1 VESFK
6 AVAAD
11 DLSTPLDGQKPK
23 ARRRLPDVMPL
34 LAVFI
39 GVVLAIFIGWIAL
52 VNDPLG
58 GEPVGVVAIQ
68 RSLPP
73 QSPAQGADVQSA
85 EAPGGDEATGQAAA
99 VQTLA
104 NGPLIIKVPEVLA
117 AKAAAAPTVLL
128 ESSHYGDLPRIA
140 ADGRRP
146 AEVYAYKMKAVPP
159 AGAPCVAIL
168 VDGLGLDSELTEKAI
183 ADLPGAVTLGFN
195 PYADDVAALVEKAR
209 KIGHEVTLQLPL
221 EPFDYP
227 SNDPGPQTLLTG
239 LPTSANM
246 DRLHWVMGRATGY
259 VGLSTYMG
267 GRFLGKEA
275 ALAPVLTEIGHRG
288 LLFVDCGAAPD
299 SVAAKIGV
307 SSGAVVA
314 RGNSFIGAVSD
325 GGDIDTVLARL
336 EDEARHNGT
345 AIGVAHASP
354 LVLQHLKTWLRGLQD
369 RGITLIPVS
378 AAATRRSSAT

>member
-1 VESFK
+1 M
-6 AVAAD
+6 AAD
-11 DLSTPLDGQKPK
+11 DLSTPLEGQKPK

-34 LAVFI
+34 LAAFV
-39 GVVLAIFIGWIAL
+39 GVVLAVFIGWITL

-58 GEPVGVVAIQ
+58 GEPVGVVAIN
-68 RSLPP
+68 RALPP
-73 QSPAQGADVQSA
+73 HAKTQGAQAQSARAPDGESAGETGAMQAA
-85 EAPGGDEATGQAAA
+85 EAP
-99 VQTLA
+99 A

-128 ESSHYGDLPRIA
+128 ESTHYGDLPRIA

-146 AEVYAYKMKAVPP
+146 AEVYAYKMKAIP
-159 AGAPCVAIL
+159 AAGKPCVAIL
-168 VDGLGLDSELTEKAI
+168 VDGLGLNSELTEKAI

-195 PYADDVAALVEKAR
+195 PYGDDVAALVEKAR
-209 KIGHEVTLQLPL
+209 AAGHEVTLQLPL

-239 LPTSANM
+239 LPASANM

-259 VGLSTYMG
+259 IGLSSYMG
-267 GRFLGKEA
+267 GRFLGKEQ

-288 LLFVDCGAAPD
+288 LIFVD
-299 SVAAKIGV
+299 
-307 SSGAVVA
+307 SGAVPDSLA
-314 RGNSFIGAVSD
+314 PKIGASSGVVVALGNDSIDASPD
-325 GGDIDTVLARL
+325 GQDIDTALARL

-345 AIGVAHASP
+345 AIGVSRASP
-354 LVLQHLKTWLRGLQD
+354 LALQHLQTWLRGLQD